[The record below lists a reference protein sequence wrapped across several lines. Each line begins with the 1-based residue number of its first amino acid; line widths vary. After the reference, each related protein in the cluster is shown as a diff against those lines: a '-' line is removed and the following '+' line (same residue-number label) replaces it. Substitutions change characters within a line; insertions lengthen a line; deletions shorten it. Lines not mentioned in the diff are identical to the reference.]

1 MYEKND
7 FVVSNLDTDLK
18 IILLDQQNNYS
29 KINYRENLSMMNVAK
44 SFNIL
49 TTKLNVLIILIF

>member
-29 KINYRENLSMMNVAK
+29 KITYRRNLSNDEQCCK
-44 SFNIL
+44 KF
-49 TTKLNVLIILIF
+49 